1 MKDIQDKADIR
12 LLVDEFYH
20 KVNQDEL
27 LSPVFNE
34 IAQVHWETHL
44 PKMYDFWAKLLLG
57 ENVYKG
63 SPFDKHLP
71 LPIEGEHFDR
81 WLRLF
86 MQTLDEHFA
95 GRKAEEARMKAQ
107 SIADIFRF
115 KMKTLKTVS

>member
-1 MKDIQDKADIR
+1 MKDITSKEDIR
-12 LLVDEFYH
+12 LMVDAFYE
-20 KVNQDEL
+20 KVNRDEL
-27 LSPVFNE
+27 LSPVFNDFVG
-34 IAQVHWETHL
+34 VHWDTHL

-57 ENVYKG
+57 DTAYKG

-86 MQTLDEHFA
+86 TETLDEHFA
-95 GRKAEEARMKAQ
+95 GPKAEEARMKAR

-115 KMKTLKTVS
+115 KMKTLKSV

>member
-12 LLVDEFYH
+12 LLVDEFYQ

-27 LSPVFNE
+27 LSPIFNHVAE
-34 IAQVHWETHL
+34 VNWETHL
-44 PKMYDFWAKLLLG
+44 PKMYSFWAKLLLG
-57 ENVYKG
+57 ENEYKG

-81 WLRLF
+81 WIRLF

-95 GRKAEEARMKAQ
+95 GRKAEEARLKAQ
-107 SIADIFRF
+107 SIADIFSF
-115 KMKTLKTVS
+115 KMKTLKTIS

>member
-12 LLVDEFYH
+12 LLVDEFYN

-27 LSPVFNE
+27 LAPIFNE
-34 IAQVHWETHL
+34 VAQVHWEVHL

-57 ENVYKG
+57 ENAYQG

-81 WLRLF
+81 WLGLF

-95 GRKAEEARMKAQ
+95 GRKAEEARLKAQ

-115 KMKTLKTVS
+115 KMKTLKTTS